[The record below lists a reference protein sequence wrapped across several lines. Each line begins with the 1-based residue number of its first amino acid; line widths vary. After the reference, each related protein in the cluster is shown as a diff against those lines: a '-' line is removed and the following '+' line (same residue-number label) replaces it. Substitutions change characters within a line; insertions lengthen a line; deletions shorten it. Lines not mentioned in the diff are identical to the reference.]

1 MVEMKPVK
9 ALLHAPQGALH
20 TAQPCFI
27 FCGIAAK
34 CFINPPLR
42 RLCRKVYGLL
52 RTFTDTYRQEG
63 HKEICLYLSVAKHKL
78 CFSAYFVDRVDQ
90 LDQMDSK
97 KVKLSILSI
106 GSIRSIGSFYS
117 FDNRC
122 CSVSFK
128 SSFSVLGISTYSC
141 HKPSKTLF
149 C

>member
-20 TAQPCFI
+20 I
-27 FCGIAAK
+27 
-34 CFINPPLR
+34 LR
-42 RLCRKVYGLL
+42 HCRKMLHKSTSSQAMPQSL
-52 RTFTDTYRQEG
+52 RTFTDSYRQEG

-122 CSVSFK
+122 YSVSFK
-128 SSFSVLGISTYSC
+128 SSFSVLGISAYSC
-141 HKPSKTLF
+141 HKPSKNLF

>member
-9 ALLHAPQGALH
+9 AFASCTARCASYGAAVLH
-20 TAQPCFI
+20 I
-27 FCGIAAK
+27 
-34 CFINPPLR
+34 LR
-42 RLCRKVYGLL
+42 HCRKMLHKSTSSQAMPQSL
-52 RTFTDTYRQEG
+52 QTFTDLYRQGDEN
-63 HKEICLYLSVAKHKL
+63 LSVSGSRKTQVVFFCL
-78 CFSAYFVDRVDQ
+78 FCGPGGPVGPNG
-90 LDQMDSK
+90 LK

-141 HKPSKTLF
+141 HKPSKNLF